1 MPQLGPLEIMAVAV
15 IALIVF
21 GPQRLPEIARTLG
34 RMISEFKRQAN
45 DLTSEFKSGLDL
57 NVEDDDDEEDIPEP
71 TSGGLY
77 ANADEAEEDPSEPPL
92 TAGADTDPEEGPE
105 SPIEEAG
112 PGTTN
117 GAPVQGAREPS
128 ESEAGSEAPAITTG
142 ESGDPTVREGGG

>member
-1 MPQLGPLEIMAVAV
+1 
-15 IALIVF
+15 
-21 GPQRLPEIARTLG
+21 
-34 RMISEFKRQAN
+34 MISEFKRQAN

-57 NVEDDDDEEDIPEP
+57 KVEDDDDEEDIPEP

-77 ANADEAEEDPSEPPL
+77 ANAGEAEEDPSEPPL